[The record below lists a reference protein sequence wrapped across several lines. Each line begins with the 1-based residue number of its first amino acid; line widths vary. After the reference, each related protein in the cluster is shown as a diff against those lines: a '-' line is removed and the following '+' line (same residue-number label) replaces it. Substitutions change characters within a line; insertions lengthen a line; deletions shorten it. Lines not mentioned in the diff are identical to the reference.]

1 MKPLWIA
8 SYTLTAL
15 LVQSGAAA
23 AAAGTLLFAQPGT
36 QIVGT
41 TGTTRVASKGDLLQ
55 SGERL
60 LTPPGAISQVL
71 LPDGSLLGMRPDSEV
86 RIDLAPAGSDTKPPV
101 VSLVNGTARVIS
113 ADLLDA
119 KKVPN
124 FTLQSGNATVKLKAA
139 DMESAVVKANDK
151 AHPEANA
158 PGSYQ
163 RLVVGT
169 GSVSN
174 ANVATALKAGQV
186 NFVGAPNTAPLTLA
200 TASPNLFATGRVVP
214 PAGTNPGTSP
224 KGAGPSYSPPSVTT
238 PKTVV
243 NPPTVRFPSPPVVPA
258 PPAVVKPCTRF
269 IGRTCIQ

>member
-8 SYTLTAL
+8 SYALTAL
-15 LVQSGAAA
+15 VVHSGAAA
-23 AAAGTLLFAQPGT
+23 APAGTLLFAQPGT
-36 QIVGT
+36 TIVGT
-41 TGTTRVASKGDLLQ
+41 TGTTRAATKGDLLQ

-60 LTPPGAISQVL
+60 LTPPGAMSQVL
-71 LPDGSLLGMRPDSEV
+71 LPDGSLIGMRPDSEV

-119 KKVPN
+119 KKLPN

-151 AHPEANA
+151 TPAGANA

-163 RLVVGT
+163 RLVVGS

-174 ANVATALKAGQV
+174 ANTATALKAGQV
-186 NFVGAPNTAPLTLA
+186 NFVGAPNTAPVTLA
-200 TASPNLFATGRVVP
+200 TASPNLFATGRVAP
-214 PAGTNPGTSP
+214 PTASNIGTTP
-224 KGAGPSYSPPSVTT
+224 KGAGPSSSPPSTAT
-238 PKTVV
+238 PKPAVI
-243 NPPTVRFPSPPVVPA
+243 PPAVRVPLPPVVPIA
-258 PPAVVKPCTRF
+258 PAVVKPCTRF
-269 IGRTCIQ
+269 IGKTCIQ

>member
-8 SYTLTAL
+8 CYTLTAL
-15 LVQSGAAA
+15 FFQSGAAA
-23 AAAGTLLFAQPGT
+23 APAGTLLFAQPGT

-41 TGTTRVASKGDLLQ
+41 TGTTRAATKGDLLQ

-71 LPDGSLLGMRPDSEV
+71 LPDGSLIGMRPESEV

-124 FTLQSGNATVKLKAA
+124 FTLQSGNATVKLKSA
-139 DMESAVVKANDK
+139 DMESTVVKANDK
-151 AHPEANA
+151 SPSTDGA

-163 RLVVGT
+163 RLLVGS

-174 ANVATALKAGQV
+174 ANVATALAPRQV
-186 NFVGAPNTAPLTLA
+186 SYVGAANTEPVTLA
-200 TASPNLFATGRVVP
+200 AVPPKLFAPGRVASPTSVTG
-214 PAGTNPGTSP
+214 GTAP
-224 KGAGPSYSPPSVTT
+224 KGADT
-238 PKTVV
+238 PRPVV
-243 NPPTVRFPSPPVVPA
+243 NPPRVHIPVPPVLPVT
-258 PPAVVKPCTRF
+258 PAVTKPCTRF
-269 IGRTCIQ
+269 IGKTCIQ

>member
-8 SYTLTAL
+8 SYTLSAFF
-15 LVQSGAAA
+15 VQSGAAA
-23 AAAGTLLFAQPGT
+23 APAGTLLFAQPGT

-41 TGTTRVASKGDLLQ
+41 TGTTRAATKGDLLQ

-60 LTPPGAISQVL
+60 LTPPGAMSQVL
-71 LPDGSLLGMRPDSEV
+71 LPDGSLIGMRPDSEV
-86 RIDLAPAGSDTKPPV
+86 RIDLAPAGSDAKPPV
-101 VSLVNGTARVIS
+101 ISLINGTTRVIS

-151 AHPEANA
+151 APPGASA

-163 RLVVGT
+163 RLVVGA

-174 ANVATALKAGQV
+174 ANVATALNAGQI
-186 NFVGAPNTAPLTLA
+186 NFVGAPNTAPVTLSA
-200 TASPNLFATGRVVP
+200 ASPNLFATGRGAP
-214 PAGTNPGTSP
+214 TTATNTGTNP
-224 KGAGPSYSPPSVTT
+224 KGAGSSLASIGTSRRG
-238 PKTVV
+238 V
-243 NPPTVRFPSPPVVPA
+243 NPPTVRVPSPPVVPVA
-258 PPAVVKPCTRF
+258 PAVVKPCTRF
-269 IGRTCIQ
+269 IGKTCIQ

>member
-8 SYTLTAL
+8 SYTLAAFFL
-15 LVQSGAAA
+15 QSDAAA
-23 AAAGTLLFAQPGT
+23 APAGTLLFAQPGT

-41 TGTTRVASKGDLLQ
+41 TGTTRAATKGDLLQ

-71 LPDGSLLGMRPDSEV
+71 LPDGSLIGMRPDSEV
-86 RIDLAPAGSDTKPPV
+86 RIDQAPVGSDTKPPV

-124 FTLQSGNATVKLKAA
+124 FTLQSGNATVKLKGA
-139 DMESAVVKANDK
+139 DMESAVIKSNDK
-151 AHPEANA
+151 ATPGPNA

-163 RLVVGT
+163 RLVVGA

-174 ANVATALKAGQV
+174 ANGATALKAGQI
-186 NFVGAPNTAPLTLA
+186 NFVGTPNTAPVTLA
-200 TASPNLFATGRVVP
+200 AASPGLFATGR
-214 PAGTNPGTSP
+214 AALSTGTNVGTTP
-224 KGAGPSYSPPSVTT
+224 KGAGSVSSPSSATT
-238 PKTVV
+238 PKHVF
-243 NPPTVRFPSPPVVPA
+243 NPPAVRVPSTPVLPA
-258 PPAVVKPCTRF
+258 APVVVKPCTRY
-269 IGRTCIQ
+269 IGKTCIQ

>member
-8 SYTLTAL
+8 SYALTAL
-15 LVQSGAAA
+15 SVQGVAAA
-23 AAAGTLLFAQPGT
+23 APAGTLLFAQPGT

-41 TGTTRVASKGDLLQ
+41 TGTTRAATKGDILQ

-60 LTPPGAISQVL
+60 LTPPGAVSQVL
-71 LPDGSLLGMRPDSEV
+71 LPDGSLIGMRPDSEV
-86 RIDLAPAGSDTKPPV
+86 RIDLPPAGSDAKPPV

-124 FTLQSGNATVKLKAA
+124 FTLQSGNATVKLKGA

-151 AHPEANA
+151 APPGENA

-174 ANVATALKAGQV
+174 ANVATALKAGQI
-186 NFVGAPNTAPLTLA
+186 NFVGAPNAAPVTLA
-200 TASPNLFATGRVVP
+200 GASPNLFATGRGIP
-214 PAGTNPGTSP
+214 PVGTPP
-224 KGAGPSYSPPSVTT
+224 KGAGSPSSPPSVATT
-238 PKTVV
+238 PKPVI
-243 NPPTVRFPSPPVVPA
+243 NAPTLRVPSPPAVPA
-258 PPAVVKPCTRF
+258 PPAVAKPCTRF
-269 IGRTCIQ
+269 IGKTCIQ

>member
-8 SYTLTAL
+8 CYALTAL
-15 LVQSGAAA
+15 FVQGRAAA
-23 AAAGTLLFAQPGT
+23 APAGTLLFAQPGT

-41 TGTTRVASKGDLLQ
+41 TGTTRAATKGDLLQ

-60 LTPPGAISQVL
+60 LTPPGAVSQVL
-71 LPDGSLLGMRPDSEV
+71 LPDGSLIGMRPDSEV
-86 RIDLAPAGSDTKPPV
+86 RIDLPPAGSDTKPPV

-124 FTLQSGNATVKLKAA
+124 FTLQSGNATVKLKGA

-151 AHPEANA
+151 APPGTNA

-174 ANVATALKAGQV
+174 ANVATALKAGQI
-186 NFVGAPNTAPLTLA
+186 NFVGAPNTAPVTLA
-200 TASPNLFATGRVVP
+200 TASPNLFATGRGAHP
-214 PAGTNPGTSP
+214 TATNLGTTP
-224 KGAGPSYSPPSVTT
+224 KGAGSTSSPPSVTT
-238 PKTVV
+238 PKPAI
-243 NPPTVRFPSPPVVPA
+243 NPPTVRVPSPPVVPTA
-258 PPAVVKPCTRF
+258 PAVVKPCTRF
-269 IGRTCIQ
+269 IGKTCIQ